1 MKQQTATIADIL
13 KLKGSAVDTIRPKE
27 TVETL
32 SRRLRQRQIGAMAVS
47 DDGETLFGIV
57 SERDVAY
64 GVAVHRGELHKL
76 SVSDLMTSKV
86 ITCSPEDTLATAAKM
101 MSALRIRH
109 LPVTDGNKLVGVIAM
124 RDIMMHRL
132 EAIQRT
138 SRLVGNLVV
147 SEQ

>member
-1 MKQQTATIADIL
+1 MKKQTSRVADIL
-13 KLKGSAVDTIRPKE
+13 DLKGHTVFTIKPNE

-32 SRRLRQRQIGAMAVS
+32 SRRLKQKQIGAMAVS

-64 GVAVHRGELHKL
+64 GVAAHRGELHTL
-76 SVSDLMTSKV
+76 PVSALMTTKV
-86 ITCSPEDTLATAAKM
+86 ITCTPEDSLETAAKM
-101 MSALRIRH
+101 MSALRVRH

-124 RDIMMHRL
+124 RDIIGHRL

-138 SRLVGNLVV
+138 SRLVGNLVAP
-147 SEQ
+147 EH